1 MAITHTV
8 TIGYSDGART
18 ISKTEN
24 FGGDTADAVNVD
36 VAVTAAVTNLLVP
49 FAVTRSKLQC
59 MEMVCDTACTI
70 KTNTTTGADVFG
82 LVANEPWYWSNKTP
96 YCNATTALPGGDVTA
111 LYFTMAAATTATLNI
126 RALQNIT

>member
-18 ISKTEN
+18 LSKTES
-24 FGGDTADAVNVD
+24 FGGDTAEGQAAD
-36 VAVTAAVTNLLVP
+36 VSVTAAVTNLLIP
-49 FAVTRSKLQC
+49 FNATRSKLQS

-70 KTNTTTGADVFG
+70 KTNTTTGVDTWA

-96 YCNATTALPGGDVTA
+96 YCNATTAIPGGDITA
-111 LYFTMAAATTATLNI
+111 LYFTMAAATTATFNA
-126 RALQNIT
+126 RACQNIT